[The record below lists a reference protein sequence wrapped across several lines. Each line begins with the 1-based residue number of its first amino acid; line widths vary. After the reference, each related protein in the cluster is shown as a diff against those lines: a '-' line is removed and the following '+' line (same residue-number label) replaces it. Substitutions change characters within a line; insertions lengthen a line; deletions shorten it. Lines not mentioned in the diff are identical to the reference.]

1 MLQLTMNTTKKTFRS
16 TKTKVVISA
25 VLLMVVV
32 LVGVLVYVNNKPT
45 TNSPF
50 VVALKSGADIQ
61 VITGEGGMPPD
72 TSPGEL
78 LVNEEFTVVFTEPFA
93 SLGKWQEAKE
103 VKRITT
109 TSGVA
114 TIDLPAGKYGVYYI
128 YKGQSVLYSDLTL
141 ENPKNDTLRD
151 KQGPWYIK
159 VNPLQKTKLRFSI
172 NRQPS

>member
-1 MLQLTMNTTKKTFRS
+1 MNTTKKTFRS
-16 TKTKVVISA
+16 TKTKIVIGA
-25 VLLMVVV
+25 VLLIAAVFGA
-32 LVGVLVYVNNKPT
+32 LIYVTNKPT
-45 TNSPF
+45 TNSSF
-50 VVALKSGADIQ
+50 VVALKSGADIR

-72 TSPGEL
+72 TSPDEL

-93 SLGKWQEAKE
+93 SLERWQEAKE
-103 VKRITT
+103 VKRIAT

-114 TIDLPAGKYGVYYI
+114 TIDLSAGKYGVYYI
-128 YKGQSVLYSDLTL
+128 YNGQSVLYSDLTL
-141 ENPKNDTLRD
+141 ENPKNDTPRD